1 MTIMYVCDKK
11 ACGKICPNEDCNYTS
26 NIKHAINFNKIG
38 GGKNLTYIENKE
50 IKNGGKKG

>member
-50 IKNGGKKG
+50 IKNGGEKG